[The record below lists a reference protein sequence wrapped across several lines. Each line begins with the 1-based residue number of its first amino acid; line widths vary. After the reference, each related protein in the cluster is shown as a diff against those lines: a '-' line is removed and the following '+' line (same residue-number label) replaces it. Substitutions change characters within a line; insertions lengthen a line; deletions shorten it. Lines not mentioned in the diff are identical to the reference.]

1 MCAAPMDPRK
11 TSGTT
16 SDGSLSD
23 LTFLA
28 VERGRGEAGGKTEGQ
43 STVKK
48 VLRLW
53 ARGARAGRGEG
64 GYARASRA
72 TAGGGI
78 GSDRPRG
85 NSIETRD
92 EGMARAPCD
101 GRGAREKRPAPHV
114 EAAGATERVREK

>member
-1 MCAAPMDPRK
+1 M
-11 TSGTT
+11 
-16 SDGSLSD
+16 
-23 LTFLA
+23 
-28 VERGRGEAGGKTEGQ
+28 
-43 STVKK
+43 KK

-114 EAAGATERVREK
+114 EAAGATERVREKKRRRCEGRGRSPVSRHLTRLRIFLTRSPCPAISL